1 MTEVYLIRHGESEAN
16 AAEFLDISS
25 DTYIFDAE
33 LTTKGKMQAKAASNE
48 LNHIEF
54 DLIVSSP
61 LSRALQTYEIIF
73 SKRDIKLDINP
84 LHREYVAHSC
94 DIGIQP
100 AELKK
105 KFPNLNFKKLE
116 KYWWNNGKK
125 IQEKKIFIESIA
137 DLNLRVKKF
146 KKFIEKR
153 NEKRIA
159 VIGHG
164 TFFSN
169 IIGYYLDNCEYKII
183 KNN

>member
-1 MTEVYLIRHGESEAN
+1 MREVYLIRHGESEAN

-33 LTTKGKMQAKAASNE
+33 LTTKGKMQAKTASNK

-73 SKRDIKLDINP
+73 SKRDIELEINP
-84 LHREYVAHSC
+84 LHREHVAHSC
-94 DIGIQP
+94 DIGKQP
-100 AELKK
+100 DELKK
-105 KFPNLNFKKLE
+105 IFPNLNFGKLE

-137 DLNLRVKKF
+137 NLNLRVKKF
-146 KKFIEKR
+146 KTFIENR

-164 TFFSN
+164 TFYSK
-169 IIGYYLDNCEYKII
+169 IIGYYLNNCEYKII

>member
-16 AAEFLDISS
+16 VAEFLDLSS

-33 LTTKGKMQAKAASNE
+33 LTPKGKMQAKATANK

-100 AELKK
+100 ADLKK

-125 IQEKKIFIESIA
+125 IQENKIFIESISN
-137 DLNLRVKKF
+137 LNLRVKKF
-146 KKFIEKR
+146 KKLLKTEMRKELQLSVMELFIQKLS
-153 NEKRIA
+153 
-159 VIGHG
+159 VI
-164 TFFSN
+164 
-169 IIGYYLDNCEYKII
+169 I
-183 KNN
+183 